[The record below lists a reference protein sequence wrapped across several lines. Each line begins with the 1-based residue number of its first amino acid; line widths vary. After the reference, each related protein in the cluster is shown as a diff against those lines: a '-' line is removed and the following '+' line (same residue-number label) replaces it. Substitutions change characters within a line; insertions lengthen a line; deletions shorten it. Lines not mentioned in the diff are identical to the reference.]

1 MFDSVISSSSWDTD
15 TVEGAPSLERARTLQ
30 SPDIPLASV
39 AGHLNEGLVVLSPT
53 GIVLDA
59 NQAFLSFSQ
68 TCEGQTIG
76 RSIGDFIPDLKNAD
90 WPQLWSTAEVNSD
103 LTRQSLTISRSGF
116 PDLGV
121 ESRFLVIPAAVTTIH
136 CLIVWPRDH
145 LRLADTALEAYANEL
160 QDSYSQRQEHERTVA
175 DLHLQLDQA
184 RRQLS
189 EQSRRKAQ
197 FLANLGHE
205 YRIPLT
211 SLLGYVDLLMNE
223 SAAAAQSPWLQVIR
237 RNAENLLAMV
247 DDMLEFSA
255 IDGGEAVV
263 QLDDVPLTLVV
274 SEATDLFV
282 KRAAQKGLALDVSFV
297 GPVPETIRTDRKR
310 LRQTLVQLIGNAIKC
325 TAQGR
330 IQVTV
335 ELATPAF
342 ASDPL
347 LSLTVTDTGVGIAPD
362 LRDHLFEP
370 FSWGEGA
377 LNRRFSG
384 TGLGLAIAQRTA
396 RLLGGD
402 LVCDSEPGRG
412 SRFTLTVRTGP
423 LDNVRLKW
431 VQPILDPAP
440 ASPPPPPVPAA
451 VIDQLRIL
459 VVDDSVD
466 NQRLLRLL
474 LSKAGAKVVLAD
486 NGKVACDLV
495 GEGTGEQRF
504 DLVLMDIQ
512 MPEMDGYEAT
522 RRIRQMGF
530 RRPIIAVTAHAMTGD
545 RERCLAAGC
554 DDYVTKPIDKQSL
567 FATIA
572 HCQAAVGT

>member
-1 MFDSVISSSSWDTD
+1 MFDRVITSNSWDTD
-15 TVEGAPSLERARTLQ
+15 SVGGGLATQKL
-30 SPDIPLASV
+30 DIPLSSV

-53 GIVLDA
+53 GVILDA

-68 TCEGQTIG
+68 TCEGQIVG
-76 RSIGDFIPDLKNAD
+76 RSIADFIPDLKNSD
-90 WPQLWSTAEVNSD
+90 WAQLWCTAGLNSD
-103 LTRQSLTISRSGF
+103 LTRQSLTISRRNL

-121 ESRFLVIPAAVTTIH
+121 ESRFLVIPAALTTIR

-145 LRLADTALEAYANEL
+145 LRLADTALEAFANEL
-160 QDSYSQRQEHERTVA
+160 QDSFSQRQEHERVVA
-175 DLHLQLDQA
+175 ELQLQLDQT

-189 EQSRRKAQ
+189 DQARRKTPL
-197 FLANLGHE
+197 LANLGHE
-205 YRIPLT
+205 YRTPLT
-211 SLLGYVDLLMNE
+211 SLLGYVDLLTNE

-255 IDGGEAVV
+255 IDGGEAAV
-263 QLDDVPLTLVV
+263 QCDDVRLTQVI
-274 SEATDLFV
+274 SEAIELFV
-282 KRAAQKGLALDVSFV
+282 KRAAQKGLSLDVSFV

-310 LRQTLVQLIGNAIKC
+310 LRQTLVQLIGNAIKY

-335 ELATPAF
+335 ELATPAS
-342 ASDPL
+342 APEPL
-347 LSLTVTDTGVGIAPD
+347 LSMTVTDTGVGIAPD
-362 LRDHLFEP
+362 LREHLFEP

-377 LNRRFSG
+377 LHRRFSG

-431 VQPILDPAP
+431 VQPILDPVP
-440 ASPPPPPVPAA
+440 ASPPPPVPAA
-451 VIDQLRIL
+451 AIDQLRIL

-486 NGKVACDLV
+486 NGKIACDLV

-522 RRIRQMGF
+522 RRLRQMGF

-572 HCQAAVGT
+572 RCHAAATT